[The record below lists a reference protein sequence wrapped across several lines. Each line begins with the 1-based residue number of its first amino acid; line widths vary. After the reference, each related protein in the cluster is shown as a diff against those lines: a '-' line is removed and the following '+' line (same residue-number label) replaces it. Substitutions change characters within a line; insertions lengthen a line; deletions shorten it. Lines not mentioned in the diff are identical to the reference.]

1 MIRPLPTLAQIPPTG
16 LDRGARMLLVEAAE
30 TLPSVVV
37 HYFFAGSWADLADY
51 LAGLDQAGHAAA
63 AAGISLGTGS
73 KSPTDNEGAARTVL
87 TYMPDGDFLT
97 AIERALHGLF
107 DSWDFEPYVRAINEV
122 SERRG
127 VPYRIDQSG
136 VFEWVG
142 DPLTETEVLAPA
154 LSALDDPRLSGGPH
168 DEFIAARA
176 AIREGTPQSYRR
188 AVAEACNAVESG
200 LKVLLTE
207 HGVALP
213 NQQHVDALLA
223 ACRDAGI
230 FPPAVSQPGVPAE
243 QIITG
248 PARFGNRRGRHGA
261 GPVPHDVEPDEA
273 EAVVASAAVAL
284 TLIARRLPAA

>member
-1 MIRPLPTLAQIPPTG
+1 
-16 LDRGARMLLVEAAE
+16 MLLVREVWRASLSE
-30 TLPSVVV
+30 VVDL
-37 HYFFAGSWADLADY
+37 FFEGSWADLADY
-51 LAGLDQAGHAAA
+51 LDGLRASGHVE
-63 AAGISLGTGS
+63 AAGSIETAATGL
-73 KSPTDNEGAARTVL
+73 PHTETYATAVL
-87 TYMPDGDFLT
+87 SFMPDGDFLT
-97 AIERALHGLF
+97 ALENILAGYHDQALYLVE
-107 DSWDFEPYVRAINEV
+107 DSVNQICQ
-122 SERRG
+122 RRG
-127 VPYRIDQSG
+127 VPYRLAESG
-136 VFEWVG
+136 RVFEWVG

-213 NQQHVDALLA
+213 NQQHVDALLTT
-223 ACRDAGI
+223 CRDAGI

-284 TLIARRLPAA
+284 TLIARRLP